1 MTASR
6 NPYVNPN
13 ALLNDSLRIV
23 TAVRERL
30 PEIIAVANRM
40 TDVDDLVQFQHQVN
54 HINKY
59 LALLVEAS
67 EIIIRVTKTGFDL
80 ITAKNPAAARQVLEL
95 GSAALRPEE
104 FFATAEQHA
113 LLQQEVREI
122 GDYLNWLV
130 NEIRVNYATKDMLS
144 DVRQEMLDALNT
156 LAQTVG
162 QIGNKVTELDG
173 LFDRVDNL
181 NQQMIGFGTEIDLIR
196 DDYELLSTSYF
207 SLRTTV
213 EEFGDYMRTTSSQ
226 LTELSSRITDTETGL
241 VAESTARE
249 ELRTEVTRQG
259 NDIQATSQKAV
270 DLESRLLLNEGQLEV
285 LSTAQNDLT
294 TLVQQRDNEVTALTQ
309 QVAQLE
315 VNYTDMESGLEL
327 QGQAT
332 EELRTALQ
340 MTDDSV
346 HILSEQTTKL
356 SANLKS
362 YNNLIPN
369 SDWTSGISGW
379 SITQRGPG
387 WELPDLFRDVDPYNY
402 LPASTHTLG
411 VRVSPAPSGSI
422 CIESSPIPVGTGDR
436 FIAQARLA
444 GVNLTAVAEVVFYNV
459 AGLVVPSDGHIGQSN
474 PGDGGMSM
482 DDWPEH
488 WAEFPVPLGAASIA
502 MRVWGQNAT
511 GAPAEVHILRPM
523 IERAVEGQVGP
534 SPWSPSTLGLSDAL
548 ADAEERLSAEILAT
562 RDGMASIAQDVVDLS
577 SAIGGLADADALELL
592 QTQVTQMGDNITSF
606 SQYVLQLQS
615 RLPPGDTTPLATVAM
630 LNEAADT
637 FADMNQAQVKR
648 MDELRAMVTPIGA
661 ADEDIGAGTETVGA
675 TQRTIQT
682 VLAEADYA
690 LSERIDTFEVETEQT
705 FGTIQQ
711 TLRLEMQ
718 NGDQLLAQAL
728 DAFRL
733 QTTDAMANIE
743 TSTRAYVDAAGVAL
757 TEQLDAMK
765 TEVDG
770 TTSTAINNL
779 RTYVDQNNVTF
790 SDALVD
796 LHSQMGN
803 AIADAK
809 TELKTYVD
817 NQGNSI
823 SQQITTLQ
831 TEFTG
836 VTQAMIAR
844 TETLENGMLTMSA
857 KYMLNVSAG
866 NRIGGMSLANDGN
879 VVDVVFLADNFNIVS
894 TSTTNG
900 IEIRNGYLRSWGG
913 GAQAIMGNG
922 FGVNNNLMFFI
933 GANVGADNAQLSNAL
948 IVADNQG
955 NLYVNGIIQANK
967 IAGQFQTTGGGIW
980 TGNIPANTGG
990 ATPSITFDAPNSSW
1004 GHRPYITLEV
1014 TLKNDSD
1021 HSRDGYIILQRWDS
1035 TQSLWVNVRRKYFLA
1050 SSSTITT
1057 NIVMVI
1063 DGVRYDAQQYRV
1075 KTEVGT
1081 SSWGSWALWEVQM
1094 FIVGIK

>member
-1 MTASR
+1 M
-6 NPYVNPN
+6 
-13 ALLNDSLRIV
+13 
-23 TAVRERL
+23 
-30 PEIIAVANRM
+30 
-40 TDVDDLVQFQHQVN
+40 
-54 HINKY
+54 
-59 LALLVEAS
+59 
-67 EIIIRVTKTGFDL
+67 
-80 ITAKNPAAARQVLEL
+80 
-95 GSAALRPEE
+95 
-104 FFATAEQHA
+104 
-113 LLQQEVREI
+113 
-122 GDYLNWLV
+122 
-130 NEIRVNYATKDMLS
+130 
-144 DVRQEMLDALNT
+144 
-156 LAQTVG
+156 
-162 QIGNKVTELDG
+162 
-173 LFDRVDNL
+173 
-181 NQQMIGFGTEIDLIR
+181 
-196 DDYELLSTSYF
+196 
-207 SLRTTV
+207 
-213 EEFGDYMRTTSSQ
+213 
-226 LTELSSRITDTETGL
+226 
-241 VAESTARE
+241 
-249 ELRTEVTRQG
+249 
-259 NDIQATSQKAV
+259 
-270 DLESRLLLNEGQLEV
+270 
-285 LSTAQNDLT
+285 
-294 TLVQQRDNEVTALTQ
+294 
-309 QVAQLE
+309 
-315 VNYTDMESGLEL
+315 
-327 QGQAT
+327 
-332 EELRTALQ
+332 
-340 MTDDSV
+340 
-346 HILSEQTTKL
+346 
-356 SANLKS
+356 
-362 YNNLIPN
+362 
-369 SDWTSGISGW
+369 
-379 SITQRGPG
+379 
-387 WELPDLFRDVDPYNY
+387 
-402 LPASTHTLG
+402 
-411 VRVSPAPSGSI
+411 
-422 CIESSPIPVGTGDR
+422 
-436 FIAQARLA
+436 
-444 GVNLTAVAEVVFYNV
+444 
-459 AGLVVPSDGHIGQSN
+459 
-474 PGDGGMSM
+474 
-482 DDWPEH
+482 
-488 WAEFPVPLGAASIA
+488 
-502 MRVWGQNAT
+502 
-511 GAPAEVHILRPM
+511 
-523 IERAVEGQVGP
+523 
-534 SPWSPSTLGLSDAL
+534 
-548 ADAEERLSAEILAT
+548 
-562 RDGMASIAQDVVDLS
+562 
-577 SAIGGLADADALELL
+577 
-592 QTQVTQMGDNITSF
+592 
-606 SQYVLQLQS
+606 LQLQS

-913 GAQAIMGNG
+913 GAQTIMGNG
-922 FGVNNNLMFFI
+922 FGVDNNLMFFI

-948 IVADNQG
+948 IIADNRG

-967 IAGQFQTTGGGIW
+967 IAGQFQTTGGGRW

-990 ATPSITFDAPNSSW
+990 ATPSITFDAPNSNW

-1014 TLKNDSD
+1014 TLENEAD

-1035 TQSLWVNVRRKYFLA
+1035 TQSLWVNVRRKYFLT

-1063 DGVRYDAQQYRV
+1063 DDVRYDAQQYRV

-1081 SSWGSWALWEVQM
+1081 SSWGSWALLEVQM